1 MRQKTMRASAIDRFG
16 GPEELTIHTLRV
28 PAVEMGEVLIA
39 LEAAGV
45 GSWDAEMRAGWF
57 PWGRPRFLLVLGTDG
72 AGKIAAV
79 GPRVRRL
86 KVGDPV
92 YSYSFANPKG
102 GFYAEYVAVAAEKA
116 AHIPREL
123 NIQQASAIATTGLT
137 ALQGI
142 DDTLH
147 LWKRETIII
156 HGGSGG
162 VGTLAI

>member
-1 MRQKTMRASAIDRFG
+1 MRNKTMRAAAIDRFG
-16 GPEELTIHTLRV
+16 GPEELTIHVLPV
-28 PAVEMGEVLIA
+28 PVVDRGEVLIA
-39 LEAAGV
+39 LNAAGV

-57 PWGRPRFLLVLGTDG
+57 PWGRPRFPLVLGTDG

-116 AHIPREL
+116 AHIPRGL
-123 NIQQASAIATTGLT
+123 DLKQAGAIPTTGLT

-147 LWKRETIII
+147 VWKR
-156 HGGSGG
+156 
-162 VGTLAI
+162 